1 MSIYTEQQEE
11 IGHQSCKTIK
21 VLVWIME
28 GSEENSL
35 KFGRSEKTFR
45 NRIGS
50 MNTIRNII
58 SSVDTKKSRM

>member
-1 MSIYTEQQEE
+1 
-11 IGHQSCKTIK
+11 
-21 VLVWIME
+21 ME